1 MSRFML
7 AAFTALALGA
17 SMIPHALATALPI
30 EEEDD
35 DICNDYL
42 GALKHVTPEDIA
54 GVTEKQRVWV
64 TEYCPGRSVLPMEGN
79 AAPVRSAIA
88 GSEALAAALR
98 QKGYSAADVF
108 AVKMMGDDTVNL
120 YVHR

>member
-1 MSRFML
+1 MSRLML
-7 AAFTALALGA
+7 AAFAALALGA
-17 SMIPHALATALPI
+17 SMIPPVLATALPL
-30 EEEDD
+30 EQEDD
-35 DICNDYL
+35 DVCDDYL
-42 GALKHVTPEDIA
+42 GDLKHVTPQDIA
-54 GVTEKQRVWV
+54 GVTERQRVWV
-64 TEYCPGRSVLPMEGN
+64 TEYCPGRSVLRTEGN

-88 GSEALAAALR
+88 GSEALAGALR